1 MLHQQ
6 YSRPGTFQLSERLG
20 VPAGAPA
27 ERRPTRA
34 GFTLLELLV
43 VIAIIALLAALL
55 FPALKG
61 ARQRALVVVCS
72 SQQRQVGIALTAFAG
87 EHDDRYPERA
97 LGEKPHD
104 AIRLMGLKW
113 GPYGVDDRAV
123 LAEAMPLDLLVCPFS
138 PLPNGD
144 SYERNLTNAHT
155 ILSSYEMWF
164 GCDYI
169 RNTPTT
175 AMRRLGDR
183 PEIGGRRFNVLLADS
198 HLQWGLY
205 PSGYRMIAG
214 HPDRN
219 LTNQTG
225 PSGYLYS
232 WWEGYVPQPEVV
244 RGSRNFLH
252 DDGSVKMMNEI
263 AFPDN
268 RLVIFSGDMSVNT
281 RFQLPP
287 E

>member
-1 MLHQQ
+1 MLSGKQL
-6 YSRPGTFQLSERLG
+6 RVTMIPG
-20 VPAGAPA
+20 
-27 ERRPTRA
+27 RRT
-34 GFTLLELLV
+34 FTLIELLV
-43 VIAIIALLAALL
+43 VVAIIAILAALL
-55 FPALKG
+55 LPALGKAKFQ
-61 ARQRALVVVCS
+61 ARRISCVN
-72 SQQRQVGIALTAFAG
+72 QQRQVGIALTTFA
-87 EHDDRYPERA
+87 DDNDSRYPQRT
-97 LGEKPHD
+97 LDPKPHGP
-104 AIRLMGLKW
+104 IRIMGLSW
-113 GPYGVDDRAV
+113 GVYGVDDRAV

-169 RNTPTT
+169 PDTPTT

-183 PEIGGRRFNVLLADS
+183 PEIGGHRFNVLLADS
-198 HLQWGLY
+198 HLQWGLNS
-205 PSGYRMIAG
+205 SGYRMIAG
-214 HPDRN
+214 HPDGDGY

-244 RGSRNFLH
+244 LGSRNFLH
-252 DDGSVKMMNEI
+252 DDGSVKMMNKI

-268 RLVIFSGDMSVNT
+268 RLVIFSGSTDGNT

>member
-1 MLHQQ
+1 MLSGKQL
-6 YSRPGTFQLSERLG
+6 RVTMIPG
-20 VPAGAPA
+20 
-27 ERRPTRA
+27 RRT
-34 GFTLLELLV
+34 FTLIELLV
-43 VIAIIALLAALL
+43 VVAIIAILAALL
-55 FPALKG
+55 LPALGKAKFQ
-61 ARQRALVVVCS
+61 ARRISCVN
-72 SQQRQVGIALTAFAG
+72 QQRQVGIALTTFA
-87 EHDDRYPERA
+87 DDNDSRYPQRA
-97 LGEKPHD
+97 VEQAPHD

-123 LAEAMPLDLLVCPFS
+123 LANAMPLDLLVCPFS

-214 HPDRN
+214 HPDGDGY

-232 WWEGYVPQPEVV
+232 WWEGYAPQPEVV
-244 RGSRNFLH
+244 LGSRNFLH
-252 DDGSVKMMNEI
+252 DDGSVKMMNKI

-268 RLVIFSGDMSVNT
+268 RLVIFNGSTDGNT